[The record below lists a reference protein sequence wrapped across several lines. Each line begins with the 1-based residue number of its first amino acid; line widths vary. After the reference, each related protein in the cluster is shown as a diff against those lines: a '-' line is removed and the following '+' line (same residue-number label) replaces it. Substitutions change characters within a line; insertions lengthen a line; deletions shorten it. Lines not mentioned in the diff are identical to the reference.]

1 MGITSMPEVGII
13 GVLAFII
20 IGLLVEWAHLKG
32 FGRDK

>member
-1 MGITSMPEVGII
+1 MTEIGIV

-20 IGLLVEWAHLKG
+20 IGVLVEWAHLKG